1 MGKYYTV
8 NFMCDKETEMIIKE
22 LQEKLGDSRSKIIRD
37 AVRLYYSVLCG
48 DEGGGD

>member
-8 NFMCDKETEMIIKE
+8 NFMCDKETERIIKE

-37 AVRLYYSVLCG
+37 AVRLYYNIVA
-48 DEGGGD
+48 GGD